1 MRARWPDDL
10 STVAKG
16 QLVLNVSQAFAEAR
30 AAGRCAMIPY
40 LTLGYPDLP
49 GSLAV
54 LEELESME
62 CDAIEVGIPFSDP
75 VADGPTIQHSIDV
88 ALRGGTTLRSCLTGL
103 REREARRPRL
113 LFSYLNPL
121 LAYGVDELLNAL
133 PAAGVRAALV
143 TDLIPEEAGSW
154 LEATRSAA
162 IETSFLAT
170 STSSEERLRR
180 AVEASSAFV
189 YCVSTLG
196 VTGARTGVDPRAR
209 ELVDR
214 LRELTDQPL
223 AVGFG
228 VSEPSHVREIAG
240 WADGV
245 VVGSALVRALDG
257 VTGEVELRRRTRET
271 LEPLMEATRS

>member
-1 MRARWPDDL
+1 M
-10 STVAKG
+10 
-16 QLVLNVSQAFAEAR
+16 NVSHAFIEAR
-30 AAGRCAMIPY
+30 AEGRCAMIPY

-54 LEELESME
+54 LEELESLG
-62 CDAIEVGIPFSDP
+62 CDVIEVGVPFSDP

-88 ALRGGTTLRSCLTGL
+88 ALRERTTLRTCLAAL

-113 LFSYLNPL
+113 LFSYFNPL
-121 LAYGVDELLNAL
+121 LAYGIDELLAAL
-133 PAAGVRAALV
+133 PESGVRAALV
-143 TDLIPEEAGSW
+143 TDLIPEEAEAW
-154 LEATRSAA
+154 LDAA
-162 IETSFLAT
+162 RAASIETSFLAT

-180 AVEASSAFV
+180 AVEASTAFV

-196 VTGARTGVDPRAR
+196 VTGARRGVDPRAR
-209 ELVDR
+209 ELVER
-214 LRELTDQPL
+214 LRALTDRPL

-228 VSEPSHVREIAG
+228 VSAPEHVREIAA

-257 VTGEVELRRRTRET
+257 AKDEADLRRRTRAT
-271 LEPLMEATRS
+271 LEPLMEATRT